1 VVHLSITSP
10 AITTAATVIP
20 GTDINIT
27 IDEFTIVPPTIV
39 GTITAALDIIDTIT
53 GTMVIELTDS
63 ENGSCGDLVDIS
75 GRSFSFLP

>member
-27 IDEFTIVPPTIV
+27 IDEFTIVHPTTV
-39 GTITAALDIIDTIT
+39 GTITAVVNIIDTIT
-53 GTMVIELTDS
+53 GTMMID
-63 ENGSCGDLVDIS
+63 
-75 GRSFSFLP
+75 